1 MLYLP
6 AKPGYSKLD
15 KKSYINTRSCFY
27 ISVSNE
33 MLYRKKFMEYCEM
46 IYVLTGKVYIA
57 LGDVEFTIGDGE
69 VIVIPRYQIVNGV
82 RKTETKTQFCTV
94 DFACS
99 DDLIDDICEK
109 TIAVSHNS
117 FYFSELL
124 SHLNTALSIGG
135 DESYISD
142 ALMLTLLNEIR
153 SNCGNMSSSAEILE
167 AVTEYIDLN
176 IDKIITVDEI
186 AEHFSYSKDHL
197 IRKFRDSRGYTLKK
211 YINEKKLTMAKHL
224 LTSTEMSIEKV
235 GESIGY
241 DDVDLFIKFFK
252 YHEKV
257 TPQRYRKINM

>member
-33 MLYRKKFMEYCEM
+33 MLYRRKFMEYCKM

-57 LGDVEFTIGDGE
+57 LGNVEFTVGDGE
-69 VIVIPRYQIVNGV
+69 VIVIPRYQIVNGI
-82 RKTETKTQFCTV
+82 RITETKTQFCAV
-94 DFACS
+94 DFTCS
-99 DDLIDDICEK
+99 DDLIKDICEK
-109 TIAVSHNS
+109 IIAISHNS

-124 SHLNTALSIGG
+124 SHINTALNLGG
-135 DESYISD
+135 GESYISD
-142 ALMLTLLNEIR
+142 ALMLTALNEIR
-153 SNCGNMSSSAEILE
+153 SNCDSMKSSAEILE
-167 AVTEYIDLN
+167 AVMEYIDLN
-176 IDKIITVDEI
+176 MDKIITVDEI

-211 YINEKKLTMAKHL
+211 YINEKKLTVAKHL
-224 LTSTEMSIEKV
+224 LTSTEMSVEKI

-241 DDVDLFIKFFK
+241 DDVALFIKFFK

-257 TPQRYRKINM
+257 TPQRYRKSNM

>member
-6 AKPGYSKLD
+6 AEPGYSKLN
-15 KKSYINTRSCFY
+15 KKSYINTLSCLY

-57 LGDVEFTIGDGE
+57 LGKVEHTIGEGE
-69 VIVIPRYQIVNGV
+69 VIVIPRYQIINGV
-82 RKTETKTQFCTV
+82 KKTETKTQFCTV
-94 DFACS
+94 DFSCS
-99 DDLIDDICEK
+99 DDLIESICEK
-109 TIAVSHNS
+109 KISVTHNS
-117 FYFSELL
+117 FYFSELI
-124 SHLNTALSIGG
+124 SHLNTALNIRG
-135 DESYISD
+135 ENNYISD
-142 ALMLTLLNEIR
+142 ALMLTILNEIR
-153 SNCGNMSSSAEILE
+153 ANCKSMSSSSEIDE
-167 AVTEYIDLN
+167 AVMEYIDLN

-211 YINEKKLTMAKHL
+211 YINEKKLNIAKHL
-224 LTSTEMSIEKV
+224 LTSTEMPIDKV

-252 YHEKV
+252 YHEKI
-257 TPQRYRKINM
+257 TPQRYRKNNM